1 MTRVAVLLAIA
12 LLLAWPVRARLV
24 HARWTALAPRAAIVL
39 WQAIGLAFGVAV
51 LGACFEL
58 ACSPSDGVGLWARIT
73 DLVGALVANRPAHAL
88 TPGQL
93 FGLTAGLLIATPLFT
108 AVAPRAVRFVR
119 ARDHHRMLVDLVDD
133 EWVGTTNVL
142 VLEHPQA
149 IAYSLA
155 GMHSRVVVSSG
166 AIEALSD
173 DEILAVLA
181 HERAH
186 LHARHD
192 LVLLPFRSLSS
203 VLPASEVLAAVNRHV
218 RGLIEMAADDC
229 ARRECEPGALARA
242 LCRLA
247 TTGVPSVALGASSD
261 NMAVRVERVLSP
273 RPSAKLVAL
282 GSGLSAIGVVALPL
296 VAILLTLGGR

>member
-24 HARWTALAPRAAIVL
+24 RARWTALAPRAAIVL

-119 ARDHHRMLVDLVDD
+119 AHDHHRMLVDLVGD

-229 ARRECEPGALARA
+229 ARRECEPGALASPLQVGDDR
-242 LCRLA
+242 R
-247 TTGVPSVALGASSD
+247 SVGRVGASSD

>member
-24 HARWTALAPRAAIVL
+24 RARWTALAPRAAIVL

-218 RGLIEMAADDC
+218 RGLIEMAADDS
-229 ARRECEPGALARA
+229 ARRECEPGALAEPSAGWRRPAFRRSRSARA
-242 LCRLA
+242 P
-247 TTGVPSVALGASSD
+247 TTWPCGWSVCSRPARAPSWSPSDLGSRRSASSH
-261 NMAVRVERVLSP
+261 SP
-273 RPSAKLVAL
+273 SSPFS
-282 GSGLSAIGVVALPL
+282 
-296 VAILLTLGGR
+296 